1 MAPWLDLE
9 SSREQAS
16 GPVSDGMCLRMCLA
30 DGEKKMSTLNE
41 EREAG

>member
-9 SSREQAS
+9 SPREQAS
-16 GPVSDGMCLRMCLA
+16 GPVSDGVRLQMCLA
-30 DGEKKMSTLNE
+30 DGEKMSTLNE